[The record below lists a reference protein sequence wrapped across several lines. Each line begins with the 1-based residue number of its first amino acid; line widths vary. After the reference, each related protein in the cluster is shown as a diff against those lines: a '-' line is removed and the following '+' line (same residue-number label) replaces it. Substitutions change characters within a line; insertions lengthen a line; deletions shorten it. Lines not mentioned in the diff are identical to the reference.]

1 MKVSVIDAGSG
12 AEAFVLGPLTA
23 SRADMQALAIAKL
36 RRQMGLSGG
45 SADDNKNPPPVTR
58 RGIIV

>member
-1 MKVSVIDAGSG
+1 MKVAAIDAETG

-23 SRADMQALAIAKL
+23 SQADLQTLAISKL
-36 RRQMGLSGG
+36 RRQMFGARAS
-45 SADDNKNPPPVTR
+45 DNKNPPAVIR